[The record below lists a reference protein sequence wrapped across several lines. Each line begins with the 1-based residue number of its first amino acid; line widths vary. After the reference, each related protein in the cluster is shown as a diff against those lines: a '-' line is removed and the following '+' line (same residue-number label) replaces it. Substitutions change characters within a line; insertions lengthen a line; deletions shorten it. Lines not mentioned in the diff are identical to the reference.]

1 MRRDLIAIL
10 WARFE
15 RADGYGVTKVMQTH
29 LWDTRQPNGGA
40 QQTECPMSCHVA
52 HGGPSNRYEDVVC
65 RGHEPQPAIQV
76 SCQSDGGALVQRYEA
91 IFPEFC
97 LPDDQ

>member
-15 RADGYGVTKVMQTH
+15 RADGYGVTKIMQTH

-40 QQTECPMSCHVA
+40 Q
-52 HGGPSNRYEDVVC
+52 
-65 RGHEPQPAIQV
+65 
-76 SCQSDGGALVQRYEA
+76 
-91 IFPEFC
+91 
-97 LPDDQ
+97 